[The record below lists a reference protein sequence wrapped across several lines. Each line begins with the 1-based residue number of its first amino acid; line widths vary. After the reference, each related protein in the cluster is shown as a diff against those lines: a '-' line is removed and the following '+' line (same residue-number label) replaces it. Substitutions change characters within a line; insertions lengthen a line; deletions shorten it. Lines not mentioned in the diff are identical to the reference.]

1 MPPPAAGFYTA
12 RMNRCAWAKSELA
25 VRYHD
30 EEWGRPV
37 HDDRVLFEF
46 LVLEGAQAGLS
57 WETIL
62 KKRERY
68 REVFAGFDPA
78 KVSRFSAAKVEK
90 LLADPGIVRNRLKV
104 ESAVSN
110 AREFLAVQRE
120 FGSFDAY
127 VWRFVDPSGARRPR
141 VNGWRTMGEVPA
153 STPESDAMSKA
164 LRQRGFRF
172 VGSTIC
178 YAFMQAVGMVNDHL
192 VSCEWHS
199 YRGTPRAQPPAS
211 PFFGVP

>member
-1 MPPPAAGFYTA
+1 
-12 RMNRCAWAKSELA
+12 MNRCGWAKSDLA

-62 KKRERY
+62 NKRERY

-78 KVSRFSAAKVEK
+78 KVARFSAAKVEK
-90 LLADPGIVRNRLKV
+90 LLLDPGIVRNRLKV
-104 ESAVSN
+104 ESTVSN
-110 AREFLAVQRE
+110 AKAFLKVQRE
-120 FGSFDAY
+120 FGSFDAF
-127 VWRFVDPSGARRPR
+127 VWLFVDPSGGRQPIVNRPR
-141 VNGWRTMGEVPA
+141 TMRDVPA
-153 STPESDAMSKA
+153 KTAESDAMSKD
-164 LRQRGFRF
+164 LKKRGFRF

-178 YAFMQAVGMVNDHL
+178 YAYMQAVGMVNDHTADCDL
-192 VSCEWHS
+192 
-199 YRGTPRAQPPAS
+199 YPGKR
-211 PFFGVP
+211 